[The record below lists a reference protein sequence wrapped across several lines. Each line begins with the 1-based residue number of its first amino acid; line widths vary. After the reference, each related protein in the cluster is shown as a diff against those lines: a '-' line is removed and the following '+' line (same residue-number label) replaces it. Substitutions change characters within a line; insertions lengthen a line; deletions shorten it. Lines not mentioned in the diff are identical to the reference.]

1 MTSSNSN
8 SNSSL
13 TLKYGV
19 EGNWAGH
26 TKNTIDVR
34 LIGPG
39 VDHFAQYPVNAAN
52 EDALVRSV
60 NRLIYI
66 ETTPWHQCKDQLGFW
81 NYPELG
87 HAFEFRA
94 IKLKYIRFN
103 VQILDATDEPV
114 ETVPFKIKRENF
126 EDFVATFEL
135 GVNLTL
141 RPDLIEP

>member
-81 NYPELG
+81 K
-87 HAFEFRA
+87 RA
-94 IKLKYIRFN
+94 IHI
-103 VQILDATDEPV
+103 DAVDSADHFAVRHGLSSGSTAR
-114 ETVPFKIKRENF
+114 VPGQERGPGGLCGRSAGRGL
-126 EDFVATFEL
+126 ATMS
-135 GVNLTL
+135 
-141 RPDLIEP
+141 R